1 MMIEEFVD
9 FRVRA
14 GEAVREERQREQ
26 ARRVDERGRWLR
38 AARRGRRSTGVA
50 GGAVV
55 PGAVGPDAVRPDA
68 VAGDAVAGDAV
79 APVAA
84 PAAEARNEERRE
96 LADVAR

>member
-38 AARRGRRSTGVA
+38 AERRGRRGARSTDVA
-50 GGAVV
+50 GGAGTLDAVV
-55 PGAVGPDAVRPDA
+55 PVP
-68 VAGDAVAGDAV
+68 
-79 APVAA
+79 A
-84 PAAEARNEERRE
+84 PAAESLNDERRE

>member
-38 AARRGRRSTGVA
+38 AGRRGRRGARSTDVA
-50 GGAVV
+50 GGAGALDAVV
-55 PGAVGPDAVRPDA
+55 PVP
-68 VAGDAVAGDAV
+68 
-79 APVAA
+79 A
-84 PAAEARNEERRE
+84 PAAESLNEERRE

>member
-26 ARRVDERGRWLR
+26 ARRVGERGRWLR
-38 AARRGRRSTGVA
+38 SQRRGR
-50 GGAVV
+50 GA
-55 PGAVGPDAVRPDA
+55 R
-68 VAGDAVAGDAV
+68 
-79 APVAA
+79 PVAA
-84 PAAEARNEERRE
+84 TDAAVVSAASAPDTTAHAVDPAPEGMHEERRE

>member
-1 MMIEEFVD
+1 MLLDEFVD

-38 AARRGRRSTGVA
+38 AARRGRRSAGVA
-50 GGAVV
+50 GVAVV
-55 PGAVGPDAVRPDA
+55 PDA
-68 VAGDAVAGDAV
+68 VAPDAV
-79 APVAA
+79 APVSA
-84 PAAEARNEERRE
+84 PAAEAQNEERRE

>member
-26 ARRVDERGRWLR
+26 ARRVGERGRWLR
-38 AARRGRRSTGVA
+38 SQRRGR
-50 GGAVV
+50 GA
-55 PGAVGPDAVRPDA
+55 R
-68 VAGDAVAGDAV
+68 
-79 APVAA
+79 PVAA
-84 PAAEARNEERRE
+84 TDAAVVSAASASASATTAHAVDPAPEGMHEERRE